1 MRAYTSLR
9 DVHLKALV
17 FENVACCLVHEIL
30 NGSSRCAFLSKAR
43 IRHSVSLRENYAKA
57 KCLIW
62 QKLFLSVT
70 AGFVRSDAHS
80 MNFNILVLSGLHDGC
95 CHSNQ
100 RTDEKI
106 GLCG

>member
-1 MRAYTSLR
+1 
-9 DVHLKALV
+9 VHLKALV
-17 FENVACCLVHEIL
+17 FENVAYCLVHEIL